1 MTLQEIV
8 TLVEEYTGTQSST
21 TSSYPLASKV
31 RDINLALDSYNLVA
45 ERASSFG
52 WQSSDDTNHLDYP
65 IMYVDPVDGIQD
77 YSFKEDEQGNQIN
90 NIFKVRA
97 KDANGNWH
105 TLTQVDFESTED
117 ADYATTGFPTKY
129 NLTANGI
136 FLVPTPDYSM
146 ENGIEVWYSRTNSYF
161 TVDDLTKEAGIP
173 NIFHEYLALS
183 PSYKWLLRN
192 DQNKASLYRA
202 DLENMKKSVETFHAE
217 RNRARKVSIKPRSIR
232 GFR

>member
-1 MTLQEIV
+1 MTLQETI
-8 TLVEEYTGTQSST
+8 TLIEEYTGTQSST

-31 RDINLALDSYNLVA
+31 RDINLALDKYNFKA
-45 ERASSFG
+45 ERASNYG
-52 WQSSDDTNHLDYP
+52 WQSADDTNHLDYP
-65 IMYVDPVDGIQD
+65 IMYVDVVSGIQD

-90 NIFKVRA
+90 NIYKVRA
-97 KDANGNWH
+97 KDADGNWR

-136 FLVPTPDYSM
+136 FLVPTPNYSM

-192 DQNKASLYRA
+192 DQNKATVYRA
-202 DLENMKKSVETFHAE
+202 DLEDMERNIERFHAE
-217 RNRARKVSIKPRSIR
+217 RNRGIPRRLKPNVENNQ
-232 GFR
+232 